1 MGSSMNVCMA
11 WIAGITLSCVGC
23 ATVITPYDDVSQTSH
38 PSVMGRIVAVIM
50 GESSRIYEPEIR
62 SFELEDQQ
70 SHERFTVKV
79 QSDDRQFAITLRPG
93 DYRLIRVQIN
103 EGPFMSMAEM
113 NASFSVDQESL
124 TYVGT
129 WRFGVDIP
137 KYGRMLSLSMV
148 MDATDRA
155 QVEAMIAKQY
165 PLLEGIPLVSVL
177 PDPPTLETRL
187 YEVMPY
193 PRYPS
198 YFRRHNW

>member
-1 MGSSMNVCMA
+1 MNVCIA

-23 ATVITPYDDVSQTSH
+23 AAAIVPYDEVGESGN
-38 PSVMGRIVAVIM
+38 PSVMGRVVAVIV
-50 GESSRIYEPEIR
+50 GESSRIYEPEVR
-62 SFELEDQQ
+62 SFELEEQH
-70 SHERFTVKV
+70 SHERFIVQV
-79 QSDDRQFAITLRPG
+79 QSDDRPFAITLRPG

-103 EGPFMSMAEM
+103 EGPFMSMAEI
-113 NASFSVDQESL
+113 NASFSVNQESL